1 MLEGLWYD
9 VGKVCMTSIWEKGI
23 CVTVRNIVLI
33 GFMGTG
39 KSTVGRKLAERLGWS
54 FCDSDTVLEE
64 VQQTSISEL
73 FRNQGEAHFRAL
85 ETETLAHILDSEG
98 QVVATGGGAVLA
110 ESNRSCMLQHGF
122 VVALNATAE
131 TIIQRVSADTNRPLL
146 QGNLEE
152 RVQTLME
159 QRKHAYDFAH
169 ISIDTT
175 ELTEDQIAD
184 RIIQQAGL
192 H

>member
-1 MLEGLWYD
+1 MLKELWYD
-9 VGKVCMTSIWEKGI
+9 VGKVCMTSSREKGI
-23 CVTVRNIVLI
+23 SVTVRNIVLV

-64 VQQTSISEL
+64 VQQTSIPEL
-73 FRNQGEAHFRAL
+73 FRNHGEAHFRAL
-85 ETETLAHILDSEG
+85 ETETLARILDSEG

-110 ESNRSCMLQHGF
+110 ATNRACMLQHGF
-122 VVALNATAE
+122 VVALEATAA
-131 TIIQRVSADTNRPLL
+131 TIIERVSADTNRPLL

-152 RVQTLME
+152 RVHTLME
-159 QRKHAYDFAH
+159 QRKHAYNFAH
-169 ISIDTT
+169 ASIDTT
-175 ELTEDQIAD
+175 ELTEDEIVD
-184 RIIQQAGL
+184 LIIQHAGR

>member
-1 MLEGLWYD
+1 
-9 VGKVCMTSIWEKGI
+9 
-23 CVTVRNIVLI
+23 
-33 GFMGTG
+33 MGTG
-39 KSTVGRKLAERLGWS
+39 KSTVGRKLAQRLGWS
-54 FCDSDTVLEE
+54 FCDSDAVLEE

-73 FRNQGEAHFRAL
+73 FRNHGEAHFRAL
-85 ETETLAHILDSEG
+85 ETETLAHILDSAG

-110 ESNRSCMLQHGF
+110 ASNRACMLQYGF

-131 TIIQRVSADTNRPLL
+131 TIIQRVSADTSRPLL

-152 RVQTLME
+152 RVHTLME

-169 ISIDTT
+169 TSIDTT
-175 ELTEDQIAD
+175 ELNEDQIVD
-184 RIIQQAGL
+184 RIIQEAGL